1 MAKKGSFNLDQ
12 EKIESHYFL
21 LNLQI
26 FHNGSPDFPLSG
38 VGRSTVKKKKKKTV
52 KLKFWLSFC
61 SVHFRLFKLACA
73 GTATRS
79 GSRNVFT
86 WRAGGCEQANSR
98 SFPVRH

>member
-38 VGRSTVKKKKKKTV
+38 VGRSTVKKKKKKNGQTEILAQFLFSTFSLIQASLCRHSHPLRLQ
-52 KLKFWLSFC
+52 KCFYLESRWL
-61 SVHFRLFKLACA
+61 
-73 GTATRS
+73 
-79 GSRNVFT
+79 
-86 WRAGGCEQANSR
+86 
-98 SFPVRH
+98 